1 MQHKKTILLSV
12 VGTSPAVLTE
22 TIWALYREK
31 PEYLPDE
38 VIALSTT
45 EGIDKLKKALET
57 PTTEGNTVWSDLK
70 RAVGRE
76 KMRKDVRVFKDPD
89 KEQELTD
96 IITSHDQELV
106 ADLLLKEVRALK
118 NPMLEE
124 CRIVASIAGG
134 RKSMSALMYAVMS
147 LAGDSGDIITHVL
160 APEVVTKCS
169 DFFYPGQVKQHLV
182 NRAGEPITAKEVQVE
197 LAQIP
202 FVPLSGLLK
211 KDMLQ
216 TAAGTFASL
225 VQRARQDV
233 VALDT
238 EITLYSNDYSV
249 KIDDAAPLKLGA
261 GPFLLLAMAARSRQ
275 MDFECNSPQNA
286 DVHSPRYAHS
296 LFHKLIEEKLYR
308 IPEEQTSHVKEL
320 IGWMKDRT
328 DQTFPYAYT
337 RIKNRLKDKLVNG
350 GFQTVAADL
359 IGDGRL
365 KFERITKVRF
375 ATVATPIQTQ

>member
-1 MQHKKTILLSV
+1 MQHKKTVLLSV

-76 KMRKDVRVFKDPD
+76 KMRKDIRVFKDPD
-89 KEQELTD
+89 KEQELPD

-160 APEVVTKCS
+160 APEAVTKCP
-169 DFFYPGQVKQHLV
+169 DFFYPGQVKQNLV
-182 NRAGEPITAKEVQVE
+182 NMAGEPITAKEVQVE

-216 TAAGTFASL
+216 TGAGTFASL

-238 EITLYSNDYSV
+238 EMTLYSNDYSV

-275 MDFECNSPQNA
+275 ADFECASPQNA
-286 DVHSPRYAHS
+286 DVHSPRYAHN
-296 LFHKLIEEKLYR
+296 LFHKLIKEKLYR
-308 IPEEQTSHVKEL
+308 MPDEPTSHVKEL
-320 IGWMKDRT
+320 IDWMKDST
-328 DQTFPYAYT
+328 NQAFPYAYT

-375 ATVATPIQTQ
+375 AASSAPVQAP